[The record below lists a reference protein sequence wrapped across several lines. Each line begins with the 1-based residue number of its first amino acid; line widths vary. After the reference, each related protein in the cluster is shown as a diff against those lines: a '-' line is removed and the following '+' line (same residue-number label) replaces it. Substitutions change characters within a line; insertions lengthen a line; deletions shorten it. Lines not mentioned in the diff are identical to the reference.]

1 MITRVI
7 ATSASDPVC
16 SRSVNPTTEVKRL
29 AFIDTLGHALPLDLL
44 ARVYTVC
51 IRIAEG
57 SSEGSW
63 LIPGT
68 SSSSRLGRRTQSCFL
83 ELDLALVL
91 WLERLPGELPFL
103 GLIK

>member
-1 MITRVI
+1 MK
-7 ATSASDPVC
+7 
-16 SRSVNPTTEVKRL
+16 NW
-29 AFIDTLGHALPLDLL
+29 AFFDSLGHALPLDLL
-44 ARVYTVC
+44 SRVSSVC

-63 LIPGT
+63 LMPGT